1 MIRNRSRDTLISK
14 EKRFMVSKR
23 EQGRGLMF
31 KRKPETLV
39 FDLKK
44 KKKVGLHMFFVFF
57 PIDVLFLDEDKKI
70 TAKIENF
77 LPWRICKARE
87 GRFIIELPAGTIR
100 KTNSHIGD
108 TLEF

>member
-57 PIDVLFLDEDKKI
+57 LLDEDKKI